1 MVGAGR
7 ALRWIVGVHRLWG
20 MATTKVDSR
29 SQTARARARQAMAE
43 ELERAR
49 QRESK
54 LVAVF
59 SAIDAREEAEAALG
73 RSLVELRDLGVAQ
86 AELSGMTGLSSREVA
101 AAIRSAKNTTESDAD
116 ETTED
121 TGSESE
127 HSDSRA
133 EQNHDSTHTAPGHT
147 YG

>member
-1 MVGAGR
+1 M
-7 ALRWIVGVHRLWG
+7 
-20 MATTKVDSR
+20 T
-29 SQTARARARQAMAE
+29 E

-73 RSLVELRDLGVAQ
+73 RSLVELRDLGAAQ